1 MTKTETISLIQATL
15 PSLPEDRVDIVAAM
29 LKTWS
34 EPSVYERLSQHERD
48 KIEAALD
55 RLDGGQSV
63 SAETVFSDLAAKLQP
78 TV

>member
-34 EPSVYERLSQHERD
+34 EPSVYDRLPQHERD
-48 KIEAALD
+48 KIETALD